1 MAPPT
6 PKTLGA
12 SKSKRT
18 VKPKD
23 IFMVYEGDVDPTTI
37 LFTKDALAVLEA
49 CQGTAKKYAK
59 IVLPAPKSR
68 APKAA

>member
-1 MAPPT
+1 
-6 PKTLGA
+6 
-12 SKSKRT
+12 
-18 VKPKD
+18 
-23 IFMVYEGDVDPTTI
+23 MVYEGDVDPTTI